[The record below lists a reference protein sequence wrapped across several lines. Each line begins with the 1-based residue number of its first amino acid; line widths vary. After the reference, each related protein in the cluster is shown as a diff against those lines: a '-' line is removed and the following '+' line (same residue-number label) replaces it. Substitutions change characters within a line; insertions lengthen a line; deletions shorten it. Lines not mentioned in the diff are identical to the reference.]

1 MTDAVV
7 LEWLGDAATVRDLL
21 TATDS
26 RHAFDSLV
34 LATTNVSETDLA
46 DSLRAAGIAFQAVG
60 DCVSPRHAPAAI
72 YEGRRLGIA
81 L

>member
-1 MTDAVV
+1 
-7 LEWLGDAATVRDLL
+7 
-21 TATDS
+21 
-26 RHAFDSLV
+26 
-34 LATTNVSETDLA
+34 
-46 DSLRAAGIAFQAVG
+46 VG